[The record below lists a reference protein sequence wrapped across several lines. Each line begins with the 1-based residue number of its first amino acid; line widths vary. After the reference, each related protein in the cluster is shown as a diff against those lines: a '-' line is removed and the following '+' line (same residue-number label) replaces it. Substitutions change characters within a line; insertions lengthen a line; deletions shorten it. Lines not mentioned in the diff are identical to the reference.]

1 MLIILNYVGE
11 REPSSVIVDRE
22 VLRHADLPALA
33 GQLLRSLP
41 SALRVRI
48 YPDWHGQD
56 APVVDTGDPF
66 IAPDADETTGT
77 TRCSWS

>member
-33 GQLLRSLP
+33 GRLLRSLP

-48 YPDWHGQD
+48 YPDRHGQD

-66 IAPDADETTGT
+66 IGPDADETTGT
-77 TRCSWS
+77 TWCSWS